1 MAMNIKKCIFS
12 LLLGFSFSSTEAQLP
27 DSTKVTEMATE
38 VTKDSISL
46 QYIRNIQRYERF
58 FKKLI
63 PTYSVVQY
71 AGSIGMVSVGLGWN
85 YFHQRWRTELLFGVV
100 PKFESENTKYILTL
114 KEIYDPFRINIGK
127 RFCYRP
133 LQTGLFFSY
142 IFGGEF
148 WDHEPKRYPKHY
160 YGFSTGFRI
169 NLLLGGQVTYNIP
182 INKRRAHKDIS
193 LYYELS
199 TCDLYLC
206 SAFTNKN
213 ITLADIL
220 SLGFGV
226 RMDIF

>member
-1 MAMNIKKCIFS
+1 MAMNIEKCIFS
-12 LLLGFSFSSTEAQLP
+12 LLLSLSVSGTKAQMLDSTMTSARATEAAK
-27 DSTKVTEMATE
+27 DSTT
-38 VTKDSISL
+38 L
-46 QYIRNIQRYERF
+46 RYIRNIQRYERF
-58 FKKLI
+58 FKSLMPK
-63 PTYSVVQY
+63 YSVVQY
-71 AGSIGMVSVGLGWN
+71 AGSIGMVSAGLGWN

-100 PKFESENTKYILTL
+100 PKYESENTKYILTL
-114 KEIYDPFRINIGK
+114 KEIYDPFHIALGK
-127 RFCYRP
+127 NFCYRP

-182 INKRRAHKDIS
+182 LYKRRAHKDIS

-226 RMDIF
+226 RMNVF